1 MSDRP
6 KTRLRLA
13 NNFDDLIARA
23 GLTKL
28 GLAKK
33 ARVSYATVKA
43 LINPSHSPYR
53 TGGMRRD
60 TAWKLAKA
68 YAEAAGVDEETAFAR
83 IVVEEPA
90 GAVAA

>member
-13 NNFDDLIARA
+13 DNFDDLIARA

-33 ARVSYATVKA
+33 AKVSYATVKG

-68 YAEAAGVDEETAFAR
+68 YAQAAGVDEESAYVR
-83 IVVEEPA
+83 IVVEEEVDQ
-90 GAVAA
+90 VAA

>member
-13 NNFDDLIARA
+13 DNFDDLIARA
-23 GLTKL
+23 GLTKI
-28 GLAKK
+28 GLARK
-33 ARVSYATVKA
+33 ANLSYATVKG
-43 LINPSHSPYR
+43 LITPAHHPQR

-68 YAEAAGVDEETAFAR
+68 YAAAAGVDEETAFGR
-83 IVVEEPA
+83 IVIEEVVEEIA
-90 GAVAA
+90 T

>member
-6 KTRLRLA
+6 KIRLRLTDD
-13 NNFDDLIARA
+13 FDDIIARA

-28 GLAKK
+28 GLAKRAK
-33 ARVSYATVKA
+33 VSYATVKG
-43 LINPSHSPYR
+43 LRNPDQHPQR

-68 YAEAAGVDEETAFAR
+68 YAEAAGVDEDTAFAR
-83 IVVEEPA
+83 IVVEESA